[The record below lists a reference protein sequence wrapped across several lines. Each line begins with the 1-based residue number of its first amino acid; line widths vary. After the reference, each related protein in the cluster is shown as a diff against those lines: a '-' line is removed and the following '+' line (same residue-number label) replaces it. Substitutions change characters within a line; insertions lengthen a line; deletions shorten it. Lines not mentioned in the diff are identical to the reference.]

1 MTFES
6 SGAGSL
12 GPTGEKELATHKLSF
27 DTTGAGGLIGLHV
40 VNLIFMALT
49 LMVYRFWALTRVRR
63 AVWPRM
69 RLDGSPLE
77 YAGTGLEIFLG
88 FLKVFILILLP
99 YLFASNWI
107 NANVLDPQLGLDP
120 AFFALYLLLGIGAV
134 FLLSAA
140 RFLAYR
146 YRVNRTQWRGI
157 RGSVGG
163 AAYLYGVRVL
173 VCYFLILISLGVLK
187 PWADIRIQQYRI
199 EHTKFGGRP
208 LAFEATARGL
218 WLPYLV
224 FLAFYLGFL
233 GCFLVPYLTLFG
245 EVIAASLSGNPDT
258 TTLELNT
265 KNINHAAIDI
275 SFGLAFVFALCA
287 GLAYLNYLVVF
298 WKNVVGKI
306 RFGRARFSFQPTRWQ
321 VFCLFLG
328 NALIVN
334 LTFWLL
340 LPIAW
345 LRKGKFLARHLVI
358 LGELDEDELVQAEF
372 DTGTTGEGFLGDFDL
387 A

>member
-6 SGAGSL
+6 SGAGSI
-12 GPTGEKELATHKLSF
+12 GQAGEKELATHKLSF
-27 DTTGAGGLIGLHV
+27 DTTGAGGLIGLHI

-49 LMVYRFWALTRVRR
+49 LLVYRFWALTRIRR

-77 YAGTGLEIFLG
+77 YTGSGLEIFIG
-88 FLKVFILILLP
+88 FLKVFVLILLP

-107 NANVLDPQLGLDP
+107 NSNLIDRELGLNP
-120 AFFALYLLLGIGAV
+120 TFMALSLLLGIGAV

-163 AAYLYGVRVL
+163 AAYLYGLRVL
-173 VCYFLILISLGVLK
+173 FYYLLTVISLGILK
-187 PWADIRIQQYRI
+187 PWADIRILQYRI
-199 EHTKFGGRP
+199 ENTKFGGRT
-208 LAFEATARGL
+208 LDFEATARGL

-224 FLAFYLGFL
+224 FLALYFGFL

-245 EVIAASLSGNPDT
+245 
-258 TTLELNT
+258 
-265 KNINHAAIDI
+265 
-275 SFGLAFVFALCA
+275 
-287 GLAYLNYLVVF
+287 
-298 WKNVVGKI
+298 
-306 RFGRARFSFQPTRWQ
+306 
-321 VFCLFLG
+321 
-328 NALIVN
+328 
-334 LTFWLL
+334 
-340 LPIAW
+340 
-345 LRKGKFLARHLVI
+345 
-358 LGELDEDELVQAEF
+358 
-372 DTGTTGEGFLGDFDL
+372 DFDL